1 MNFTFSTRFLHRS
14 NKCLR
19 NIFNRK
25 RLNGHPFFNLEVS
38 NLNYVSSDIFFV
50 ENVKRENPKTFSGGK
65 KMHVAFV
72 LINAE
77 IGAEDEVINALNK
90 ITNVVE
96 AHVVYGAYDIVAK
109 VSAESMNRLKEIIT
123 WKIRRLDKVRTTLTM
138 IVMEESE

>member
-1 MNFTFSTRFLHRS
+1 MVIL
-14 NKCLR
+14 
-19 NIFNRK
+19 
-25 RLNGHPFFNLEVS
+25 FFKLEVS
-38 NLNYVSSDIFFV
+38 NLNYLSPDIFFV